1 VQYTTGIC
9 EKYQKQL
16 TLTLNSIAMIKL
28 DRQPHE
34 MDENEIAAVVVEV
47 SFQIHRKWGPG
58 LLENVYEALLV
69 HHLRQLGFEVAQQK
83 PIPFEEDGIVL
94 DVGFRADLIVQ
105 NKVIVELKSVEK
117 LVPVYLKILLTY
129 LRLTN
134 LKLGLLINF
143 GEALLKNGI
152 KRVVN
157 GMPD

>member
-1 VQYTTGIC
+1 
-9 EKYQKQL
+9 
-16 TLTLNSIAMIKL
+16 MIEP
-28 DRQPHE
+28 DQQPHE

-69 HHLRQLGFEVAQQK
+69 HHLRKRGFEVAQQQ

-117 LVPVYLKILLTY
+117 LNPVYFKILLTY
-129 LRLTN
+129 LRLTK

-152 KRVVN
+152 KRVAN
-157 GMPD
+157 GLPD